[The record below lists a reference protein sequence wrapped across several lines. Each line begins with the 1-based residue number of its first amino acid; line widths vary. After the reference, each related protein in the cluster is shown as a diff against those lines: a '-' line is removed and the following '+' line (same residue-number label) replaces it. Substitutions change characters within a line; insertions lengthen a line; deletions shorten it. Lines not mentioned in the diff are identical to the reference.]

1 MRKTALI
8 ILHPGFEEIEA
19 ITPIDL
25 LSRADIEVVQASVND
40 EQFVEGRS
48 GITLQTTHSLAE
60 VVDRS
65 FDVVILPGG
74 PGIMALRN
82 HPAVCQLLRK
92 QSEARRL
99 TACICAAPLLLKDAG
114 ILEGFNYTAHTST
127 TDELP
132 LASGNSFVL
141 DRHILTSRGAGTA
154 TEFALAIVRNLQGDA
169 LVETIADSICWPHPT
184 PSLHAG

>member
-25 LSRADIEVVQASVND
+25 LSRADIQVVQASVNG
-40 EQFVEGRS
+40 ERLVEGRS
-48 GITLQTTHSLAE
+48 GIIVQTTHSLAE
-60 VVDRS
+60 VADRS

-82 HPAVCQLLRK
+82 NQAVCQLLRK
-92 QSEARRL
+92 QSAAGKL

-114 ILEGFNYTAHTST
+114 ILEGFDYTAHTST
-127 TDELP
+127 VDELP
-132 LASGNSFVL
+132 LASDNSFVL

-154 TEFALAIVRNLQGDA
+154 TEFALAIVRTLQGDA
-169 LVETIADSICWPHPT
+169 LVETITDSICWPHPT
-184 PSLHAG
+184 TSLHAG